1 MRYSIFTIFILSA
14 IAFTSCGKL
23 DYKKSP
29 GGLVY
34 HIFSN
39 GKGDSIKAGDYVKFH
54 IENKVNDSVYSS
66 TFGKDPAYV
75 QANSFGS
82 KYDISELWTKMRKG
96 DSVIVFQSLDTFLKR
111 GADLPPE
118 IKKGDQLIVTVKIL
132 DIFKTE
138 AEASADREKSSL
150 ANLPAE
156 KEAVKKYLSTNK
168 IEGYQ
173 ETASGAYVKIIEP
186 GSGNLIDS
194 GNYVAVRYR
203 GSLFSGSVFDGNM
216 DSTTYGKGPLSFTV
230 NVDRMAKGF
239 TEGVRMLRKG
249 SVAKIYIP
257 ASLAY
262 GSAGNPP
269 AIGPNENIMFDIK
282 IEDVQEKAPA
292 PVPVPPNIT
301 DSLRKEREPKTK
313 H

>member
-1 MRYSIFTIFILSA
+1 MRYSAFIIFILSA
-14 IAFTSCGKL
+14 VFFTSCGKL

-34 HIFSN
+34 KIISD
-39 GKGDSIKAGDYVKFH
+39 GKGDSVKTGDYIKFN

-75 QANSFGS
+75 QASGFGN
-82 KYDISELWTKMRKG
+82 KYDISELWTKMRIG
-96 DSVIVFQSLDTFLKR
+96 DSVIIFQSLDTFIKR
-111 GADLPPE
+111 GAQLPPE
-118 IKKGDQLIVTVKIL
+118 IKKGDMLIVTIKIL
-132 DIFKTE
+132 DIFKSDS
-138 AEASADREKSSL
+138 AANADREKASL
-150 ANLPAE
+150 VNLPAE
-156 KEAVKKYLSTNK
+156 KEAVKKFMRENK

-173 ETASGAYVKIIEP
+173 ETPSGAFVKIIEP
-186 GSGNLIDS
+186 GEGNLIDS
-194 GNYVAVRYR
+194 GNYVSVRYR
-203 GSLFSGSVFDGNM
+203 GSLFTGAVFDGNM
-216 DSTTYGKGPLSFTV
+216 DADTYSKGPFSFTV
-230 NVDRMAKGF
+230 NVDRMARGF

-262 GSAGNPP
+262 GSGGNPP

-282 IEDVQEKAPA
+282 IEDVKDKAPAPA
-292 PVPVPPNIT
+292 PVPTNIS
-301 DSLRKEREPKTK
+301 DSIRKKLEPKKK